1 MLVSC
6 PSLLTKKI
14 RLQDIFG
21 YSSQTPLYK
30 LMDSAELLQTKY
42 QLICSDESHFSK
54 HFTTFLAVQWRQ
66 VRDLTLC
73 DFFRPLVLDS
83 CAESVA

>member
-14 RLQDIFG
+14 RFQDIFG
-21 YSSQTPLYK
+21 YSPQTPRYK
-30 LMDSAELLQTKY
+30 LMGSAELLQIKY
-42 QLICSDESHFSK
+42 QLICSDKSRLTK
-54 HFTTFLAVQWRQ
+54 NFTTFLATQRRQ

-73 DFFRPLVLDS
+73 DVF
-83 CAESVA
+83 SVSILMPWC

>member
-21 YSSQTPLYK
+21 YSPQTPRYK
-30 LMDSAELLQTKY
+30 LMGSAELLQTKY
-42 QLICSDESHFSK
+42 QLICSDESPLTEN
-54 HFTTFLAVQWRQ
+54 FTTFLATQ
-66 VRDLTLC
+66 
-73 DFFRPLVLDS
+73 
-83 CAESVA
+83 